1 MTTAILGVGNLLMK
15 DDGVGVHVARALD
28 ALELPDDVFVID
40 AGTDPDVAYDVDYAD
55 RIIVIDAVLGDG
67 PPGTIYRLPGTPGGT
82 SGHGE
87 RSCHDIG
94 LLQTLQAAR
103 SNVREIVV
111 IGVEPKEIECGLDL
125 SSEVA
130 ARVPRV
136 VELVRQEIEA
146 ERREV

>member
-15 DDGVGVHVARALD
+15 DDGVGVHVARALGTLD
-28 ALELPDDVFVID
+28 LPDDVVVID

-67 PPGTIYRLPGTPGGT
+67 PPGTIYRLTGTPGGI
-82 SGHGE
+82 SDCGE

-94 LLQTLQAAR
+94 LLQTLRVAR
-103 SNVREIVV
+103 PDEREIVV